1 MGTDPVT
8 QRGDGTGR
16 DEQRARLFVV
26 GAATL
31 WGTTGTAQAL
41 GPDGASSIAVGTARN
56 VVGAVVL
63 VGIAALRGRLLL
75 GARDLERRPLVLAA
89 AATASYQLCFFGGV
103 RLAGVAI
110 GTVVGVG
117 SGPVWGGL
125 LGWLGRGERPGRRWA
140 VATAL
145 ALAGAALLATST
157 GGDGERVDPLGI
169 ALALGAGLSY
179 AAFALWSKALTDRH
193 DPDLVMTWVFALSAL
208 ALLPIGLAAGLGPL
222 LSGDGALI
230 ALWLGVVSLAAS
242 YLLFGRGI
250 AGVAVATATTLSLA
264 EPLTAATLGV
274 VILDERLTGAALA
287 GMALVFAG
295 LAALALTTPSG
306 RRRLPPPDL

>member
-1 MGTDPVT
+1 MPATPADP
-8 QRGDGTGR
+8 
-16 DEQRARLFVV
+16 RAPLLVV
-26 GAATL
+26 AAATL

-41 GPDGASSIAVGTARN
+41 GPHDASTIAVGSARN
-56 VVGAVVL
+56 VVGALVLLVV
-63 VGIAALRGRLLL
+63 AACRGRLMA

-89 AATASYQLCFFGGV
+89 AATAAYQLCFFGGV

-140 VATAL
+140 LATTL
-145 ALAGAALLATST
+145 ALAGAVLLATTTSD
-157 GGDGERVDPLGI
+157 GDRVDPLGI
-169 ALALGAGLSY
+169 LLALGAGLSY
-179 AAFALWSKALTDRH
+179 AAFALWSKDLTDH
-193 DPDLVMTWVFALSAL
+193 HEPDLVMTWAFALSAV
-208 ALLPIGLAAGLGPL
+208 ALLPVGLAAGVGPL
-222 LSGDGALI
+222 VGGDGVAMV
-230 ALWLGVVSLAAS
+230 LWLGFGSLAAS

-274 VILDERLTGAALA
+274 VVLDEHLTSAAIV
-287 GMALVFAG
+287 GMVLVCTG
-295 LAALALTTPSG
+295 LAVLALG
-306 RRRLPPPDL
+306 GGARRRRATTTCLT

>member
-1 MGTDPVT
+1 MRTTSSD
-8 QRGDGTGR
+8 
-16 DEQRARLFVV
+16 QRARLLVV
-26 GAATL
+26 GAAVL

-41 GPDGASSIAVGTARN
+41 GPDGASSVAVGAARN

-63 VGIAALRGRLLL
+63 LAVAALRGQLMG
-75 GARDLERRPLVLAA
+75 GARALERRPLLLAA
-89 AATASYQLCFFGGV
+89 AATAAYQLCFFGGV

-117 SGPVWGGL
+117 SGPIWGGL

-145 ALAGAALLATST
+145 ALVGAALLATSQ
-157 GGDGERVDPLGI
+157 GSDGDGVDPLGI
-169 ALALGAGLSY
+169 VLALGAGLTY
-179 AAFALWSKALTDRH
+179 AAFALWSKDLTDRH
-193 DPDLVMTWVFALSAL
+193 DPDLVMTWAFALSAVL
-208 ALLPIGLAAGLGPL
+208 LLPIGLAAGIGPL
-222 LSGDGALI
+222 VSVDGGLMVA
-230 ALWLGVVSLAAS
+230 WLGVGSLAAS

-264 EPLTAATLGV
+264 EPLTATVLGV
-274 VILDERLTGAALA
+274 TVLDEHLTGPAIA

-295 LAALALTTPSG
+295 LAALAVS
-306 RRRLPPPDL
+306 RRN

>member
-1 MGTDPVT
+1 MAPAPD
-8 QRGDGTGR
+8 
-16 DEQRARLFVV
+16 QRARLLVV
-26 GAATL
+26 AAAVL

-41 GPDGASSIAVGTARN
+41 GPDDASSIAVGTARN

-63 VGIAALRGRLLL
+63 VVLAASRRRLWT
-75 GARDLERRPLVLAA
+75 GARDLERRPLLLAA

-125 LGWLGRGERPGRRWA
+125 VGWLGRGERPGRRWA
-140 VATAL
+140 MATAL
-145 ALAGAALLATST
+145 ALAGATLLAATT
-157 GGDGERVDPLGI
+157 TDGDPVDPLGI
-169 ALALGAGLSY
+169 TLALGAGLSY
-179 AAFALWSKALTDRH
+179 ALFALWSKGLTDRH
-193 DPDLVMTWVFALSAL
+193 HPDLVMTWVFALSAL
-208 ALLPIGLAAGLGPL
+208 ALLPLGLAAGVGPL
-222 LSGDGALI
+222 LNGRGALM
-230 ALWLGVVSLAAS
+230 ALWLGIVSLAAA

-264 EPLTAATLGV
+264 EPLTAATLGI
-274 VILDERLTGAALA
+274 VILDEQLTAAA
-287 GMALVFAG
+287 VGGMALVFAG
-295 LAALALTTPSG
+295 LAALAVTAPRI